1 MKAAPRLADMNVLEV
16 IMQTVK
22 QEVASLLERLPE
34 DSSLEDVQYHLY
46 VIEKIRRGLER
57 AETEKTLSQVQAEA
71 RLGKWLTRA

>member
-1 MKAAPRLADMNVLEV
+1 
-16 IMQTVK
+16 MQTVK